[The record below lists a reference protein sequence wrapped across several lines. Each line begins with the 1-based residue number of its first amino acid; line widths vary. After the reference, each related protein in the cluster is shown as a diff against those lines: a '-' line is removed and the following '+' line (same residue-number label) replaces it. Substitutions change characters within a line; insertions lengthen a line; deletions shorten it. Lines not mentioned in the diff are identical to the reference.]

1 MSFKPIGLELS
12 SVLASCIENPAAQEP
27 IVFAVWRRVVG
38 EAVTARSNPRAFSK
52 GVLIIDVFDPAWGNE
67 LEGMSSEIL
76 GKLNGALGKRVVRV
90 IEWRLATEQP
100 CGS

>member
-12 SVLASCIENPAAQEP
+12 SVLAEWVENPAAQES

-38 EAVTARSNPRAFSK
+38 KAVTTRSSPRAFSK
-52 GVLIIDVFDPAWGNE
+52 GVLIIDVIDPTWGTV
-67 LEGMSSEIL
+67 LEGMSPEIL

-90 IEWRLATEQP
+90 IEWRLAT
-100 CGS
+100 

>member
-12 SVLASCIENPAAQEP
+12 SVLAEWVENRAAQEP

-38 EAVTARSNPRAFSK
+38 EAVTTRSSPRAFSK
-52 GVLIIDVFDPAWGNE
+52 GVLIIDVIDSTWGTA
-67 LEGMSSEIL
+67 LEGMTPEIL

-90 IEWRLATEQP
+90 IEWRLAP
-100 CGS
+100 